1 MYFPWIYRNSAGWTY
16 VCNSSFFNRR
26 SAVAAVDLKKPKRLE
41 IKTKNTKKKLFISVC
56 ES

>member
-16 VCNSSFFNRR
+16 DVCNSSFFNRR

-41 IKTKNTKKKLFISVC
+41 IKTKNTKKKIIH
-56 ES
+56 